1 MHAKYVLT
9 GLFIAGFA
17 TPVLADYYV
26 VQDATT
32 KKCTVVTEK
41 PKTGTSVKVLGTTIF
56 KTESEAGDYV
66 KKTKVCTSD

>member
-1 MHAKYVLT
+1 MTVKFALAAI
-9 GLFIAGFA
+9 LSIAVA

-41 PKTGTSVKVLGTTIF
+41 PKSTASVKILGTTVF

-66 KKTKVCTSD
+66 KKTKVCTTD

>member
-1 MHAKYVLT
+1 MRAK
-9 GLFIAGFA
+9 FA
-17 TPVLADYYV
+17 LAIILSVAFAPHVLADFYV

-41 PKTGTSVKVLGTTIF
+41 PKTSTSVKILGTTVF

>member
-1 MHAKYVLT
+1 MRATYALA
-9 GLFIAGFA
+9 GSLILGFA

-26 VQDATT
+26 VQDSTT

-41 PKTGTSVKVLGTTIF
+41 PKTSTSVKVLGTTIF